1 MGLYSGI
8 STKAIFFKLS
18 LDLNKVSLKNKK
30 GLQDLWEIWKP
41 AKENGNP
48 FSKVGTDNKGIFS
61 KIINLEA
68 VPETW
73 LINPKGKIVLR
84 LKGNLQEFSG
94 DEIKRY
100 IRLN

>member
-48 FSKVGTDNKGIFS
+48 FSTKA
-61 KIINLEA
+61 EQ
-68 VPETW
+68 
-73 LINPKGKIVLR
+73 R
-84 LKGNLQEFSG
+84 
-94 DEIKRY
+94 
-100 IRLN
+100 